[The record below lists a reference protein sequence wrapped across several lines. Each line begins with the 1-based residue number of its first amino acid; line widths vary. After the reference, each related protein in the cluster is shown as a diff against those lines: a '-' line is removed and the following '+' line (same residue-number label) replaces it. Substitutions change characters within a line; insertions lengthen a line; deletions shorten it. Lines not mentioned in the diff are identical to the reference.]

1 MESASIE
8 RRLQIALQAMRND
21 PKLSARAAG
30 ALYTVSHATLSRR
43 LKGIVSRRD
52 SMPNSRN
59 LSDLEE
65 KTIVEYILDLD
76 ARSFPPRLSGV
87 EEMANRLLVERD
99 APPVGKRWA
108 SNFVK
113 RQPQL
118 RTRFFRKY
126 DHKRAQCEDPE
137 VIRGWFSLVK
147 NTIAKYG
154 IADADIYNFDE
165 TGFMMGVIASGM
177 VVTSAERRSNT
188 KMTQPGN
195 REWVTVIQAINSQ
208 GESIP
213 PYIIV
218 AGQYHLSSW
227 YTETSL
233 PGDWAIATSENGWTT
248 NERGID
254 WIRHFDIYTK
264 PRTSG
269 KYRLLVVDGHESH
282 HSAAF
287 ELFCQENNIITLCM
301 PAHSSH
307 LLQPLDVG
315 CFQPLK
321 NAYGRQI
328 ENKMRRGTTH
338 ISKEDFFAAFH
349 EAFKQSFTR
358 KNIQGGFRGAGLVPL
373 NAESVLSKLDVKFR
387 TPTPEEGVPQT
398 PDPWI
403 SRTPSNPS
411 EARSQSTFIKSRI
424 SRHRS
429 SSPASI
435 YSAVSKLARGTE
447 GLGHRVALLESEV
460 QILREENAILSRRRR
475 AKKTRLQKGGS
486 LTISTGEDIQSQRE
500 ADTQLQEETRRSS
513 GRKVRSE
520 TTHRRC
526 GVCGNT
532 GHNARTCQFI
542 KETSEEQESE

>member
-1 MESASIE
+1 
-8 RRLQIALQAMRND
+8 
-21 PKLSARAAG
+21 
-30 ALYTVSHATLSRR
+30 
-43 LKGIVSRRD
+43 
-52 SMPNSRN
+52 MPNSRN

-87 EEMANRLLVERD
+87 EEMANRLLAERD

-118 RTRFFRKY
+118 RTRFF
-126 DHKRAQCEDPE
+126 Q

-218 AGQYHLSSW
+218 AGQ
-227 YTETSL
+227 
-233 PGDWAIATSENGWTT
+233 
-248 NERGID
+248 
-254 WIRHFDIYTK
+254 HFDIYTK

-282 HSAAF
+282 YSAAF

-328 ENKMRRGTTH
+328 ENKMQRGTTH

-460 QILREENAILSRRRR
+460 QILREEDAILSRRRR

-486 LTISTGEDIQSQRE
+486 LTISTGEDI
-500 ADTQLQEETRRSS
+500 
-513 GRKVRSE
+513 
-520 TTHRRC
+520 
-526 GVCGNT
+526 
-532 GHNARTCQFI
+532 
-542 KETSEEQESE
+542 

>member
-1 MESASIE
+1 
-8 RRLQIALQAMRND
+8 
-21 PKLSARAAG
+21 
-30 ALYTVSHATLSRR
+30 
-43 LKGIVSRRD
+43 
-52 SMPNSRN
+52 MPNSRN

-87 EEMANRLLVERD
+87 EEMANRLLAERD

-126 DHKRAQCEDPE
+126 DYKRAQCEDPE

-177 VVTSAERRSNT
+177 VVTSAERL
-188 KMTQPGN
+188 
-195 REWVTVIQAINSQ
+195 IQAINSQ

-233 PGDWAIATSENGWTT
+233 PGDW
-248 NERGID
+248 RGID

-486 LTISTGEDIQSQRE
+486 LTISTGEDI
-500 ADTQLQEETRRSS
+500 
-513 GRKVRSE
+513 
-520 TTHRRC
+520 
-526 GVCGNT
+526 
-532 GHNARTCQFI
+532 
-542 KETSEEQESE
+542 

>member
-1 MESASIE
+1 
-8 RRLQIALQAMRND
+8 
-21 PKLSARAAG
+21 
-30 ALYTVSHATLSRR
+30 
-43 LKGIVSRRD
+43 
-52 SMPNSRN
+52 MPNSRN

-87 EEMANRLLVERD
+87 EEMANRLLAERD

-108 SNFVK
+108 SNF
-113 RQPQL
+113 
-118 RTRFFRKY
+118 
-126 DHKRAQCEDPE
+126 

-233 PGDWAIATSENGWTT
+233 PGDWAIAT
-248 NERGID
+248 
-254 WIRHFDIYTK
+254 HFDIYTK
-264 PRTSG
+264 LRTSR

-542 KETSEEQESE
+542 EETSEEQESE

>member
-1 MESASIE
+1 
-8 RRLQIALQAMRND
+8 
-21 PKLSARAAG
+21 
-30 ALYTVSHATLSRR
+30 
-43 LKGIVSRRD
+43 
-52 SMPNSRN
+52 MPNSRN

-87 EEMANRLLVERD
+87 EEMANRLLAERD

-118 RTRFFRKY
+118 RTRFF
-126 DHKRAQCEDPE
+126 Q

-147 NTIAKYG
+147 NIIAKYG

-177 VVTSAERRSNT
+177 
-188 KMTQPGN
+188 PGN

-227 YTETSL
+227 YIETSL

-328 ENKMRRGTTH
+328 ENKMRRGTTY

-349 EAFKQSFTR
+349 EAFKH
-358 KNIQGGFRGAGLVPL
+358 
-373 NAESVLSKLDVKFR
+373 VLSKLDVKFR

-429 SSPASI
+429 SSLASI
-435 YSAVSKLARGTE
+435 YSA
-447 GLGHRVALLESEV
+447 
-460 QILREENAILSRRRR
+460 
-475 AKKTRLQKGGS
+475 KGGS

-542 KETSEEQESE
+542 EETSEEQESE

>member
-1 MESASIE
+1 
-8 RRLQIALQAMRND
+8 
-21 PKLSARAAG
+21 
-30 ALYTVSHATLSRR
+30 
-43 LKGIVSRRD
+43 
-52 SMPNSRN
+52 
-59 LSDLEE
+59 
-65 KTIVEYILDLD
+65 
-76 ARSFPPRLSGV
+76 
-87 EEMANRLLVERD
+87 
-99 APPVGKRWA
+99 
-108 SNFVK
+108 
-113 RQPQL
+113 
-118 RTRFFRKY
+118 
-126 DHKRAQCEDPE
+126 
-137 VIRGWFSLVK
+137 
-147 NTIAKYG
+147 
-154 IADADIYNFDE
+154 
-165 TGFMMGVIASGM
+165 
-177 VVTSAERRSNT
+177 
-188 KMTQPGN
+188 MTQPGN

-213 PYIIV
+213 LYIIV
-218 AGQYHLSSW
+218 AGQ
-227 YTETSL
+227 
-233 PGDWAIATSENGWTT
+233 
-248 NERGID
+248 
-254 WIRHFDIYTK
+254 HFDIYTK

-542 KETSEEQESE
+542 EETSEEQESE

>member
-1 MESASIE
+1 
-8 RRLQIALQAMRND
+8 
-21 PKLSARAAG
+21 
-30 ALYTVSHATLSRR
+30 
-43 LKGIVSRRD
+43 
-52 SMPNSRN
+52 MPNLRN

-87 EEMANRLLVERD
+87 EEMANRLLAERD
-99 APPVGKRWA
+99 APP
-108 SNFVK
+108 
-113 RQPQL
+113 L

-126 DHKRAQCEDPE
+126 DYKRAQCEDPE

-154 IADADIYNFDE
+154 IANADIYNFDK
-165 TGFMMGVIASGM
+165 TGFMMGVITSGI
-177 VVTSAERRSNT
+177 VITI
-188 KMTQPGN
+188 
-195 REWVTVIQAINSQ
+195 IQAINSQ

-328 ENKMRRGTTH
+328 ENKMRRGTTY

-475 AKKTRLQKGGS
+475 AKKTRL
-486 LTISTGEDIQSQRE
+486 
-500 ADTQLQEETRRSS
+500 
-513 GRKVRSE
+513 
-520 TTHRRC
+520 
-526 GVCGNT
+526 
-532 GHNARTCQFI
+532 
-542 KETSEEQESE
+542 

>member
-1 MESASIE
+1 
-8 RRLQIALQAMRND
+8 
-21 PKLSARAAG
+21 
-30 ALYTVSHATLSRR
+30 
-43 LKGIVSRRD
+43 
-52 SMPNSRN
+52 MPNSQN

-76 ARSFPPRLSGV
+76 ARSFPPRLSSV
-87 EEMANRLLVERD
+87 EEMANRLLAERD
-99 APPVGKRWA
+99 APP
-108 SNFVK
+108 

-126 DHKRAQCEDPE
+126 NYKRAQCEDPE
-137 VIRGWFSLVK
+137 VIRSWFSLVK

-154 IADADIYNFDE
+154 IADADIYNFDK
-165 TGFMMGVIASGM
+165 TGFMMGVIASRM

-188 KMTQPGN
+188 KITQPGN

-218 AGQYHLSSW
+218 TGQ
-227 YTETSL
+227 
-233 PGDWAIATSENGWTT
+233 
-248 NERGID
+248 
-254 WIRHFDIYTK
+254 HFDIYTK
-264 PRTSG
+264 PRTSR
-269 KYRLLVVDGHESH
+269 KYRLLVVNSHESH

-338 ISKEDFFAAFH
+338 ISKEDFFTAFH
-349 EAFKQSFTR
+349 EAFKH
-358 KNIQGGFRGAGLVPL
+358 
-373 NAESVLSKLDVKFR
+373 VLSKLDVKFR

-447 GLGHRVALLESEV
+447 GLGHRVALLESKV

-486 LTISTGEDIQSQRE
+486 LTISTREDIQSQRE

-520 TTHRRC
+520 TTHRRY

>member
-1 MESASIE
+1 
-8 RRLQIALQAMRND
+8 
-21 PKLSARAAG
+21 
-30 ALYTVSHATLSRR
+30 
-43 LKGIVSRRD
+43 
-52 SMPNSRN
+52 MPNSRN

-65 KTIVEYILDLD
+65 KTVVEYILDLD

-87 EEMANRLLVERD
+87 EEMANRLLAERD

-126 DHKRAQCEDPE
+126 DYKRAQCEDPE

-218 AGQYHLSSW
+218 AGQ
-227 YTETSL
+227 
-233 PGDWAIATSENGWTT
+233 
-248 NERGID
+248 
-254 WIRHFDIYTK
+254 HFDIYTK

-269 KYRLLVVDGHESH
+269 KYRLLVVNSHESH

-287 ELFCQENNIITLCM
+287 ELFYQENNIITLCM

-429 SSPASI
+429 SSLASI

-542 KETSEEQESE
+542 KETSEE

>member
-1 MESASIE
+1 
-8 RRLQIALQAMRND
+8 
-21 PKLSARAAG
+21 
-30 ALYTVSHATLSRR
+30 
-43 LKGIVSRRD
+43 
-52 SMPNSRN
+52 MPNSRN

-87 EEMANRLLVERD
+87 EEMANRLLAERD

-126 DHKRAQCEDPE
+126 DYKRAQCEDPE

-177 VVTSAERRSNT
+177 VVTSAERL
-188 KMTQPGN
+188 
-195 REWVTVIQAINSQ
+195 IQAINSQ

-233 PGDWAIATSENGWTT
+233 PA

-526 GVCGNT
+526 SVCGNT

-542 KETSEEQESE
+542 EETSEEQESE

>member
-1 MESASIE
+1 
-8 RRLQIALQAMRND
+8 
-21 PKLSARAAG
+21 
-30 ALYTVSHATLSRR
+30 
-43 LKGIVSRRD
+43 
-52 SMPNSRN
+52 MPNSRN
-59 LSDLEE
+59 LLDLEE

-87 EEMANRLLVERD
+87 EEMANRLLAERD

-113 RQPQL
+113 RQLQL
-118 RTRFFRKY
+118 RTRFF
-126 DHKRAQCEDPE
+126 Q

-218 AGQYHLSSW
+218 AGQ
-227 YTETSL
+227 
-233 PGDWAIATSENGWTT
+233 
-248 NERGID
+248 
-254 WIRHFDIYTK
+254 HFDIYTK

-373 NAESVLSKLDVKFR
+373 NAESFLSKLD
-387 TPTPEEGVPQT
+387 T

-435 YSAVSKLARGTE
+435 YST
-447 GLGHRVALLESEV
+447 
-460 QILREENAILSRRRR
+460 
-475 AKKTRLQKGGS
+475 KGGS

-520 TTHRRC
+520 TTYRRC

-542 KETSEEQESE
+542 EETSEEQESE

>member
-1 MESASIE
+1 
-8 RRLQIALQAMRND
+8 
-21 PKLSARAAG
+21 
-30 ALYTVSHATLSRR
+30 
-43 LKGIVSRRD
+43 
-52 SMPNSRN
+52 MPNSRN

-65 KTIVEYILDLD
+65 KTIVKYILDLD

-87 EEMANRLLVERD
+87 EEMANRLLAERD
-99 APPVGKRWA
+99 APP
-108 SNFVK
+108 
-113 RQPQL
+113 L
-118 RTRFFRKY
+118 RTRFF
-126 DHKRAQCEDPE
+126 Q

-147 NTIAKYG
+147 NIIAKYG

-177 VVTSAERRSNT
+177 VVTI
-188 KMTQPGN
+188 
-195 REWVTVIQAINSQ
+195 IQAINSQ

-269 KYRLLVVDGHESH
+269 KYRLLVVDSHESH

-358 KNIQGGFRGAGLVPL
+358 KNIQGGFRGARLVPL

-542 KETSEEQESE
+542 EEISEEQESE

>member
-1 MESASIE
+1 
-8 RRLQIALQAMRND
+8 
-21 PKLSARAAG
+21 
-30 ALYTVSHATLSRR
+30 
-43 LKGIVSRRD
+43 
-52 SMPNSRN
+52 MPNSRN

-87 EEMANRLLVERD
+87 EEMANRLLAERD

-118 RTRFFRKY
+118 RTRFF
-126 DHKRAQCEDPE
+126 Q

-147 NTIAKYG
+147 NIIAKYG

-177 VVTSAERRSNT
+177 
-188 KMTQPGN
+188 PGN

-328 ENKMRRGTTH
+328 ENKMRRGTTY
-338 ISKEDFFAAFH
+338 ISKEDVTTRQMHLTDPLGRAATTGHMYLAVTEDFFAAFH

-460 QILREENAILSRRRR
+460 QILREENAILSRRRK

-542 KETSEEQESE
+542 EETSEEQESE